1 VINIQHKVGTKDTS
15 PSQITKSDMVVVK
28 CHLRYLRNRQK
39 RHHGLNKYL
48 LGVKL
53 LKQISYQIMSR
64 KQMDIFFKYLGIL
77 SKD

>member
-1 VINIQHKVGTKDTS
+1 MINIQHKAGTKDIS

-39 RHHGLNKYL
+39 KDHGLNKYL

-53 LKQISYQIMSR
+53 LKQMPYQVMS
-64 KQMDIFFKYLGIL
+64 KE
-77 SKD
+77 